1 MSVITKFRNAK
12 NAIIG
17 DIEKMFHQVFVDRK
31 EVDSLRFLWRDNP
44 ENPLLNCQMNV
55 HLFGKV
61 DFPCI
66 VNWALRKS
74 GEDSTKDMK
83 LVLNNNFYMDNYLKS
98 MSNEKDF
105 INPT

>member
-1 MSVITKFRNAK
+1 
-12 NAIIG
+12 
-17 DIEKMFHQVFVDRK
+17 MFHQVFVDRK